1 MRLRDEETLENFNP
15 FPGLRQPV
23 QAIALDKFLE
33 KELPARET
41 MLAPWLPRAGLAML
55 HAPRGI
61 GKTQVAIGTA
71 WAVASGGGFLRW
83 TCPNN
88 KPWRVLFLDGE
99 MPGADLQA
107 RFAAVKERSQF
118 GLADPDYLKIA
129 AADLM
134 EFGLPDLGDLKS
146 QRFYDDVIGAADLI
160 IVDNLSTLCPGV
172 KENEADSWVP
182 VQQWALTQRRAGR
195 SVFFIHHAGKS
206 GTQRG
211 TSRKED
217 VLDTV
222 IGLRHPIDYSADQGC
237 RFELRFEKAR
247 GFQGDAAEP
256 FEARLIGNQW
266 AVDSLKTG
274 NDTETLQAMFAKGM
288 SVRVISDLTGIPK
301 STVFDRLKEAGAN
314 G

>member
-1 MRLRDEETLENFNP
+1 MKLRDEDTLENYNP
-15 FPGLRQPV
+15 FPGLWQPV
-23 QAIALDKFLE
+23 HAIALDVFLE

-83 TCPNN
+83 TCPDS

-107 RFAAVKERSQF
+107 RFAAVKARSQCDLVDHDF
-118 GLADPDYLKIA
+118 LKIA
-129 AADLM
+129 ASDLM
-134 EFGLPDLGDLKS
+134 EFGLPDLGDPKS
-146 QRFYDDVIGAADLI
+146 QGFYDDVIAEADLI

-182 VQQWALTQRRAGR
+182 VQQWALKQRRAGR

-222 IGLRHPIDYSADQGC
+222 IGLRHPVDYSADQGC

-247 GFQGDAAEP
+247 GFQGEAAEP
-256 FEARLIGNQW
+256 FEAWLIGNSW
-266 AVDSLKTG
+266 AVNSIKTGDDLESLKAMRKQGMTIREIAERTG
-274 NDTETLQAMFAKGM
+274 L
-288 SVRVISDLTGIPK
+288 SK
-301 STVFDRLKEAGAN
+301 STVARRLGEEE
-314 G
+314 